1 MKADEV
7 SLSRKGSLNACA
19 WQAQLF
25 RHLDRTYVQTLLFI
39 IEHEAKVE
47 YRGSDQMILSK
58 NLSSANEASESLQ
71 ADLKQQFRCD
81 RLIEVHHIPQRF
93 IFSSLNLVP
102 NVDGR

>member
-1 MKADEV
+1 MRQK
-7 SLSRKGSLNACA
+7 LNI
-19 WQAQLF
+19 
-25 RHLDRTYVQTLLFI
+25 D
-39 IEHEAKVE
+39 
-47 YRGSDQMILSK
+47 YRDSDQMILSK
-58 NLSSANEASESLQ
+58 NLSSANEASETLQ

>member
-7 SLSRKGSLNACA
+7 SLARKGPLNACA

-47 YRGSDQMILSK
+47 YRLS
-58 NLSSANEASESLQ
+58 
-71 ADLKQQFRCD
+71 
-81 RLIEVHHIPQRF
+81 RL
-93 IFSSLNLVP
+93 
-102 NVDGR
+102 